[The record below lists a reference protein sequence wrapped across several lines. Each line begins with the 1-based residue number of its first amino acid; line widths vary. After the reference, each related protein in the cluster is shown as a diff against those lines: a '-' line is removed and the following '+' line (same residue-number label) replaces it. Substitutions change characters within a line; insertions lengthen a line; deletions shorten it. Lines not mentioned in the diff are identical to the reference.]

1 MYIQFPKE
9 QKEQIKDRLRQYF
22 LDERGEEMGDLAAE
36 NLLSFITKE
45 IGPVYYNQ
53 ALRDAQKAVDE
64 RIANIEEDL
73 LSMKRPIE

>member
-9 QKEQIKDRLRQYF
+9 QKEKIKDRIRQYF
-22 LDERGEEMGDLAAE
+22 LDERGEEIGDLAAE
-36 NLLSFITKE
+36 NLLDFITKE

-53 ALRDAQKAVDE
+53 ALNDAQKAVDE
-64 RIANIEEDL
+64 RMANMEEDL